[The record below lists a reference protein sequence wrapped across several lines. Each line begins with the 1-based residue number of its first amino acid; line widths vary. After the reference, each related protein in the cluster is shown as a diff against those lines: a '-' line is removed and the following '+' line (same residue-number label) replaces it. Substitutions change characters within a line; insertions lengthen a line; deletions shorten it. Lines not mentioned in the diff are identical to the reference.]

1 MPVMR
6 IAVAGTGGLGC
17 LIAHYITEETSHQVV
32 LLSRT
37 VRLHTLHFGQ
47 ALRSFV
53 PHTLARLMARCR
65 GLLYHDNRSGIV
77 RFGHADFA

>member
-17 LIAHYITEETSHQVV
+17 LIAHYITEDTSHQVV

-37 VRLHTLHFGQ
+37 VRSIVNSEFHAIDTL
-47 ALRSFV
+47 
-53 PHTLARLMARCR
+53 
-65 GLLYHDNRSGIV
+65 LLN
-77 RFGHADFA
+77 